1 MKNDFTIY
9 KNKKD
14 DHQYLICV
22 ISYDENIIEKFKY
35 KKIYLEPFLIG
46 DDESIF
52 SLLFEKKEGEINFD
66 ICIFYSENYSY
77 NIIKIISELKLITD
91 IPILVVSGLY
101 DELFVVDLLR
111 IGADDCV
118 VSAIGT
124 IDLNL
129 RIEKLIE
136 KNKSAADHHNHDIQ
150 NNPINN
156 NNNNNNNNKIFVFE
170 KFYKYFTP
178 SEGKILSELIE
189 NKGRVVSRKSLSLHT
204 RDSYKNTS
212 KRTVDN
218 IIFRIRKKLDM
229 LSINNYVIKTYSSLG
244 YSFIGDPDKFFY
256 DLSINIEKYE
266 KTLPENRN

>member
-22 ISYDENIIEKFKY
+22 ISYDKNIIEKFKY
-35 KKIYLEPFLIG
+35 KKIYLDPFLVG
-46 DDESIF
+46 DDETIF
-52 SLLFEKKEGEINFD
+52 NLLFEKKEGEINFD

-77 NIIKIISELKLITD
+77 NIIKIIPEIKLITD
-91 IPILVVSGLY
+91 IPILVISGLY

-136 KNKSAADHHNHDIQ
+136 RNKNITDHEKHDFQNHLVD
-150 NNPINN
+150 
-156 NNNNNNNNKIFVFE
+156 NNNKIFVFE

-178 SEGKILSELIE
+178 SEGKILRELIK
-189 NKGRVVSRKSLSLHT
+189 NKGKVVSRKSLSLHT

-218 IIFRIRKKLDM
+218 IICRIRKKLAM

-266 KTLPENRN
+266 KSLPENRN

>member
-9 KNKKD
+9 KNKKN

-22 ISYDENIIEKFKY
+22 ISCDQNIIEIFKY
-35 KKIYLEPFLIG
+35 KKIYLEPFLVG

-52 SLLFEKKEGEINFD
+52 RLLFEKEEGEINFD

-77 NIIKIISELKLITD
+77 NIIKIISEMKLITD
-91 IPILVVSGLY
+91 IPILVVSESY

-118 VSAIGT
+118 VLTIGT

-136 KNKSAADHHNHDIQ
+136 KNSSITGHKNNDFQ
-150 NNPINN
+150 NDLVD
-156 NNNNNNNNKIFVFE
+156 NNNNKIFVFE

-218 IIFRIRKKLDM
+218 IICRIRKKLDM

-266 KTLPENRN
+266 KTLPGNRN

>member
-22 ISYDENIIEKFKY
+22 ISYDQNIIEKLKY
-35 KKIYLEPFLIG
+35 KKIYLEPFLVG
-46 DDESIF
+46 DDETIF
-52 SLLFEKKEGEINFD
+52 SLLFEQKEGEINFD

-77 NIIKIISELKLITD
+77 NIIKFIPEIKLITD
-91 IPILVVSGLY
+91 IPILVISGSY

-124 IDLNL
+124 IDINL

-136 KNKSAADHHNHDIQ
+136 KNRNIADQKNHNVQ
-150 NNPINN
+150 NNSIDNN
-156 NNNNNNNNKIFVFE
+156 DNNNKIFVFE

-178 SEGKILSELIE
+178 SEGKILRELIE
-189 NKGRVVSRKSLSLHT
+189 NKGKVVSRKSLSLHT

-218 IIFRIRKKLDM
+218 IICRIRKKLDM